1 MDELLEEAFDA
12 KDIKNFRSWTGKSQK
27 ALLTKQKSLLET
39 KLSEM
44 RQILELGQLGYKNLS
59 RDELDQYKAQ
69 ILSETQII
77 CTTLSQMGKRLVQDY
92 FSKANISIEYL
103 IIDEACQSVEL
114 SSLIPMQYKPKKVIL
129 IGDQN

>member
-1 MDELLEEAFDA
+1 MDKLLEKAFDA
-12 KDIKNFRSWTGKSQK
+12 KDIKNFRSWAGKSQK

-39 KLSEM
+39 ELSEL